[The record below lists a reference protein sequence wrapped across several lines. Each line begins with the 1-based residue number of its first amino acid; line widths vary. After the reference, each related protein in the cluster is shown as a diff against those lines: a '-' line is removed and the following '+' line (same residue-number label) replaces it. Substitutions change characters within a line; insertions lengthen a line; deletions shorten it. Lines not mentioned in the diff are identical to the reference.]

1 MNYSESDNNQIK
13 IIAFHL
19 PQYHTFPENDE
30 WWGKGFTEWVNVRKA
45 KPLFEGHNQPR
56 VPLNND
62 YYNMLD
68 ISTLE
73 RQAEQSKKYGIYG
86 FCYYH
91 YWFNG
96 KKLLE
101 KPVELLLEHNE
112 INQRFCLCW
121 ANEPWTRSW
130 DGDTGVVLMPQ
141 EYGGKDE
148 WEEHF
153 EYLLPFFRDERY
165 IRVDNKPL
173 FVIYRTN
180 SIECCNEM
188 LAYFHKR
195 ALEEGLNGL
204 FILEEKNSFQPE
216 RKSVLTQ
223 GAIEFEPLYTLKYG
237 RNIWQKVTQRIWSD
251 CLNKIDK
258 TTMRYYDY
266 KKTWKN
272 LAKRAYKTDSD
283 IYQCAFV
290 DWDNTARRGENGIV
304 FRKSS
309 PEVFEQGFKS
319 LVTAAKK
326 KDKKLVFVNAWNE
339 WAEGCYL
346 EPDEKNEFRYL
357 EALQNALDK
366 EGARCSQDI

>member
-216 RKSVLTQ
+216 RESVLTQ

-272 LAKRAYKTDSD
+272 LAKRAYKTDGD

-319 LVTAAKK
+319 LVAAAKK

-346 EPDEKNEFRYL
+346 EPDEKNEFCYL

>member
-112 INQRFCLCW
+112 INQRYCLCW

-180 SIECCNEM
+180 SIYCCNEM

-204 FILEEKNSFQPE
+204 FVLEEKNSFQPE
-216 RKSVLTQ
+216 RASVLTQ

-237 RNIWQKVTQRIWSD
+237 RSLWQKITQRIWSD
-251 CLNKIDK
+251 CLNKLDK
-258 TTMRYYDY
+258 TSMRYYDY
-266 KKTWKN
+266 RKTWKN
-272 LAKRAYKTDSD
+272 LAKRTYKTDSD

-319 LVTAAKK
+319 LVVAAKK

>member
-153 EYLLPFFRDERY
+153 ECGFWIGRYSNTSHYDQSNLKIYNCRIRNNFADGINFCQGTHDSAAYNNDSRNNGDDGLAMWNATDFQPDDEYNNVFAYNTVEFIWRAGGIAVYGGEGHKIYNNYIRDTFMAAGIHLNDIFAGNKQYLLRDQ
-165 IRVDNKPL
+165 
-173 FVIYRTN
+173 
-180 SIECCNEM
+180 
-188 LAYFHKR
+188 
-195 ALEEGLNGL
+195 EG
-204 FILEEKNSFQPE
+204 FI
-216 RKSVLTQ
+216 
-223 GAIEFEPLYTLKYG
+223 
-237 RNIWQKVTQRIWSD
+237 
-251 CLNKIDK
+251 
-258 TTMRYYDY
+258 
-266 KKTWKN
+266 
-272 LAKRAYKTDSD
+272 
-283 IYQCAFV
+283 
-290 DWDNTARRGENGIV
+290 
-304 FRKSS
+304 
-309 PEVFEQGFKS
+309 
-319 LVTAAKK
+319 
-326 KDKKLVFVNAWNE
+326 
-339 WAEGCYL
+339 
-346 EPDEKNEFRYL
+346 
-357 EALQNALDK
+357 
-366 EGARCSQDI
+366 